1 MYFQGLFDETHK
13 NLLPRWCMLRN
24 SIKIIR
30 ADFFGDGMTKK
41 VNLVSAV
48 AVKVGLL
55 CVQSGSNRFFSC
67 FQSG

>member
-1 MYFQGLFDETHK
+1 
-13 NLLPRWCMLRN
+13 MLRN

-55 CVQSGSNRFFSC
+55 CVQSGSSRFFSC
-67 FQSG
+67 FQSGLVIGLHDQKLRYIH